1 MSMKQSFTK
10 PAEEQKGTVTHSNY
24 TYGDHFETRE
34 VLNHYAV
41 YLELTQCWRSTE
53 LQKQREK
60 QTHTKRDQFVFTGG
74 GVGRRGSGWK

>member
-34 VLNHYAV
+34 VLNHDAV
-41 YLELTQCWRSTE
+41 YLELTQC
-53 LQKQREK
+53 
-60 QTHTKRDQFVFTGG
+60 
-74 GVGRRGSGWK
+74 